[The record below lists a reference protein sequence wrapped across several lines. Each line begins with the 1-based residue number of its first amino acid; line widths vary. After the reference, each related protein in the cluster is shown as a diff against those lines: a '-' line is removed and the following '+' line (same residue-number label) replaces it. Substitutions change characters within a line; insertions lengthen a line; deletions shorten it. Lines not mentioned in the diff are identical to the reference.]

1 MKDRIVQLL
10 LICIDKLGFISSGN
24 DCEVI
29 WDYATKRIAFSC
41 GLWITF
47 LTVIVIFSTSLF
59 IDLTTNSYST
69 WFQRSGSILV
79 VVSALVSTNARAT
92 WEDRLMFR
100 QFINELKINVPFQ
113 EFDSNSERFYR
124 ISRIFN
130 VLSIWFLVI
139 GTIVW
144 GYGDLLVN

>member
-1 MKDRIVQLL
+1 
-10 LICIDKLGFISSGN
+10 
-24 DCEVI
+24 
-29 WDYATKRIAFSC
+29 
-41 GLWITF
+41 
-47 LTVIVIFSTSLF
+47 
-59 IDLTTNSYST
+59 
-69 WFQRSGSILV
+69 
-79 VVSALVSTNARAT
+79 
-92 WEDRLMFR
+92 MFR

>member
-1 MKDRIVQLL
+1 MKDKIVQFL
-10 LICIDKLGFISSGN
+10 LICIYKLGFISSGN
-24 DCEVI
+24 DYEVV
-29 WDYATKRIAFSC
+29 WDYATKRIACSC

-47 LTVIVIFSTSLF
+47 LTVVVIFLISLF
-59 IDLTTNSYST
+59 IDLAINSYST

-100 QFINELKINVPFQ
+100 QFINELKINIPFQ

-124 ISRIFN
+124 VSRIFN
-130 VLSIWFLVI
+130 VLSICFLVI